1 MDIHLPME
9 QRRYKY
15 SKETLMPY
23 LYFFKYM
30 AKKPIDYDFD
40 EDDRSK
46 SQRLKLWVIYI
57 FIFFVKLPDTIVIN
71 DRDLPP
77 MWFYSSAD
85 GYVYRSD
92 KF

>member
-1 MDIHLPME
+1 MGN
-9 QRRYKY
+9 
-15 SKETLMPY
+15 
-23 LYFFKYM
+23 LY
-30 AKKPIDYDFD
+30 
-40 EDDRSK
+40 
-46 SQRLKLWVIYI
+46 IYI
-57 FIFFVKLPDTIVIN
+57 YIYINIYFVKLPDTIVIN